1 MKPQNKLR
9 EAMMNVQ
16 SRPEGVSAPQPL
28 AHIAPAPRNKARI
41 GRRSVQGFVAPE
53 AFRQLHLIAVDK
65 DCSIQDLVVEALNDL
80 FRKYD
85 KSAIA

>member
-1 MKPQNKLR
+1 
-9 EAMMNVQ
+9 MNVQ
-16 SRPEGVSAPQPL
+16 GRPEAISAAQPQ
-28 AHIAPAPRNKARI
+28 AFVAPIPTPRNKARI

-65 DCSIQDLVVEALNDL
+65 DCSIQDLVIEALNDL